1 MKTQILTIAA
11 VVALGLSAPA
21 HAQTQA
27 APDGGAAMGE
37 SAMDTDKAAMPA
49 PQNVKTATNFVPM
62 AAVSNSFEIESSN
75 LALTKSQNEDVRGF
89 AEMMATDHSN
99 AAMKM
104 QQAVEE
110 SGTGLTVPTGLDA
123 RHQTMLDE
131 LSAADDSEFDAAY
144 IAMQQKAHD
153 EAVTLLTAYSQNGED
168 GPIKTFAANTLPTL
182 KEHKQMVD
190 AMK

>member
-1 MKTQILTIAA
+1 MKTQFLTIAA

-21 HAQTQA
+21 HAQTETT
-27 APDGGAAMGE
+27 PDGGKAMGE

-49 PQNVKTATNFVPM
+49 PQDVKTATNFVPM

-75 LALTKSQNEDVRGF
+75 LALTKSTNEDVRSF
-89 AEMMATDHSN
+89 AQRMLADHSD

-104 QQAVEE
+104 KQAVEA
-110 SGTGLTVPTGLDA
+110 SKTGLSVPTGLDA
-123 RHQTMLDE
+123 RHQTMLDQ

-153 EAVTLLTAYSQNGED
+153 EAVTLFTAYSKNGED
-168 GPIKTFAANTLPTL
+168 GPIKSFAADTLPTL
-182 KEHKQMVD
+182 EEHKQMVD
-190 AMK
+190 GMN

>member
-1 MKTQILTIAA
+1 MKTQFLTIAA
-11 VVALGLSAPA
+11 IVALGLSAPA

-37 SAMDTDKAAMPA
+37 SAMDTDKTAMPA

-153 EAVTLLTAYSQNGED
+153 EAVTLFTAYSQNGED